1 MRNLKIIN
9 LLLLLI
15 ISLYLSPTNVYALPT
30 DDLSITI
37 DQYMEEKVTE
47 QHIPNATISIVHNGE
62 VIFDKGYGFA
72 SREKNNS
79 VDPQSS
85 LFRIGSV
92 SKLFTWTA
100 VMQLVE
106 QGKLDLNT
114 DINEY
119 IDFQIPAR
127 PDSKPITLRNL
138 MTHTPGF
145 EDYSMEIFNKH
156 DLKAKKM
163 NFNIKLLIIYINTT
177 RGNSSEVKQ
186 FGIGER
192 MKCQMRK
199 RKDYDI
205 FPLRYLLVL
214 WEYLD

>member
-47 QHIPNATISIVHNGE
+47 QHIPNATISIDHNGE

-106 QGKLDLNT
+106 QGKLDLDT

-119 IDFQIPAR
+119 IDFQIPAV
-127 PDSKPITLRNL
+127 PIQNRL
-138 MTHTPGF
+138 HF
-145 EDYSMEIFNKH
+145 
-156 DLKAKKM
+156 
-163 NFNIKLLIIYINTT
+163 LI
-177 RGNSSEVKQ
+177 
-186 FGIGER
+186 
-192 MKCQMRK
+192 
-199 RKDYDI
+199 
-205 FPLRYLLVL
+205 
-214 WEYLD
+214 